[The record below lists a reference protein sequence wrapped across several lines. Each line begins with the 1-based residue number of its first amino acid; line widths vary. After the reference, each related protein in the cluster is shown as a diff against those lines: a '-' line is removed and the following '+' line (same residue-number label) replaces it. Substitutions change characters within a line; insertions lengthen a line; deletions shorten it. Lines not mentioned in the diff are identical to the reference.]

1 MTTRDDELTGVLEQ
15 SLSRAEK
22 AFLEHEPP
30 HVSSTIADNCDIVFG
45 SKTQAYREVLVGCLL
60 ARIHNKTKDVR
71 LPYIKLGANAFSGR
85 SLDERIVNPFLRA
98 NSIPSSKGPYLSV
111 FRRSVK
117 FDESTEAGLKDQRGY
132 RAFLGLLG
140 IIEGKENDRDL
151 LDLLDYVLYRFV
163 LLREEAQVGLIEL
176 ERISLSQ
183 YKRLIDG
190 LLSRPSGGFF
200 PALLVVCM
208 IEGVNHT
215 FSLGWQVEH
224 QEINV
229 TDRAAGVA
237 GDITIRRHGSAWL
250 SIEVT
255 ERSVDNARVTGT
267 FKDKIAP
274 KAVHDYVFFVHVDR
288 IDRDAQEQ
296 AERYFA
302 QGYDVNFVDI
312 KGWLF
317 NTLVTVGRE
326 GRRQFQAELIEHL
339 RREEVTTAVK
349 VAWNEELE
357 KLTA

>member
-1 MTTRDDELTGVLEQ
+1 MTTQHDELTAVLEQ

-30 HVSSTIADNCDIVFG
+30 HVSSTFANNCDLVFG

-60 ARIHNKTKDVR
+60 ARIQDKTKAVR
-71 LPYIKLGANAFSGR
+71 LPYVKLGANAFSGR
-85 SLDERIVNPFLRA
+85 SLDERVVNPFLRA
-98 NSIPSSKGPYLSV
+98 KSIPSSKGPYLSV
-111 FRRSVK
+111 FRRSVR
-117 FDESTEAGLKDQRGY
+117 FDESTEAGLKDQSGY
-132 RAFLGLLG
+132 RAFLGLLSA
-140 IIEGKENDRDL
+140 IEREENNCDL
-151 LDLLDYVLYRFV
+151 LGLLDYVLYRFV
-163 LLREEAQVGLIEL
+163 LLREEARVGLIEM
-176 ERISLSQ
+176 ERISLTQ

-200 PALLVVCM
+200 PVLLVACM
-208 IEGVNHT
+208 IEAVNRT

-224 QEINV
+224 QDINV
-229 TDRAAGVA
+229 ADRAAGVP
-237 GDITIRRHGSAWL
+237 GDITIRRNGSAWL

-255 ERSVDNARVTGT
+255 ERSVDSARVTDT

-274 KAVHDYVFFVHVDR
+274 MAVHDYVFLVHVDR
-288 IDRDAQEQ
+288 IDRDAQDQ

-312 KGWLF
+312 GEWLF
-317 NTLVTVGRE
+317 NTLVTVGRD
-326 GRRQFQAELIEHL
+326 GRKQFQARLIEHL

-349 VAWNEELE
+349 VAWNEEIE